1 MSRTLCSGAEGRSV
15 KKTVRWTVFSVV
27 HEGLCPRA
35 DVGSNSVGM
44 KERFNYIFII
54 NFDDNDFDSNFL
66 CCECMIFIAF

>member
-1 MSRTLCSGAEGRSV
+1 M
-15 KKTVRWTVFSVV
+15 
-27 HEGLCPRA
+27 
-35 DVGSNSVGM
+35 GSNSVGM